1 MPPNSREVP
10 QLRKSNR
17 IRKKPERY
25 ESQHSQEGSR
35 GVGPVAPPPEK
46 NNNWFVDYD
55 NHNPDSDDE
64 QVEEGGREQGEEV
77 EGDGEVGVD
86 VEEEEQ
92 EQEVGEEQEEEE
104 EEQEEEESFVVIV

>member
-10 QLRKSNR
+10 QPRKSNR

-35 GVGPVAPPPEK
+35 GVGPVAPPPEE

-77 EGDGEVGVD
+77 EGEGEVGVD
-86 VEEEEQ
+86 VEEWARARGA
-92 EQEVGEEQEEEE
+92 VGQPPKH
-104 EEQEEEESFVVIV
+104 FGKMPDGLPLR